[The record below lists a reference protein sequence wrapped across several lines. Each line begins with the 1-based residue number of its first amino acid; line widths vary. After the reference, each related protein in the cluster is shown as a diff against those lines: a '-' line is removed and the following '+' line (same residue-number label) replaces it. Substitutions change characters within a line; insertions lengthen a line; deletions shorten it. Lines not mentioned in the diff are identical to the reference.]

1 MVGGLSKN
9 VGLHGWSTTEN
20 LKCTLTK
27 TPNNSPQKTKLGPQN
42 KLFRISFIF
51 EVYLLFSDF
60 PAEVLKPTKTGK
72 KDHPFYHTVS
82 LIKSYLFYEPQLTQ
96 HGQKPT
102 RFTNFLANMFLVGV
116 RKNIRPRTAFSK
128 HWESKCLYIPV
139 YLCKKLLSGDGL
151 NNFL

>member
-42 KLFRISFIF
+42 KKFRISFIF

-60 PAEVLKPTKTGK
+60 PAESLKANKNWQKRSPILPYSFANKILLILWTSTHSTRSKT
-72 KDHPFYHTVS
+72 HS
-82 LIKSYLFYEPQLTQ
+82 LYKFS
-96 HGQKPT
+96 
-102 RFTNFLANMFLVGV
+102 
-116 RKNIRPRTAFSK
+116 SK
-128 HWESKCLYIPV
+128 HVSSWCQKEHSPKNCILEVLGKQMFV
-139 YLCKKLLSGDGL
+139 YSCISP
-151 NNFL
+151 